1 MNILGIESSC
11 DDTCAAVVRDGREL
25 LSNCVASSAEEQNLY
40 GGVVPEIASRRHIEH
55 ISQVTRSALDKAGLT
70 LAEIDAVAVTFAPGL
85 IGALLV
91 GVNFAKGLAFAAGKP
106 LVGVHH
112 LRGHI
117 AALYLTHPGLTPP
130 FLCLV
135 ASGGHSH
142 IVQVADYTHF
152 RVLGRTVDDAA
163 GEAFDKVA
171 RTLGLGY
178 PGGPA
183 VSAAAKHGDA
193 HAYALPTPHVEGAY
207 NVSFSGLKTA
217 VLNLVNKAKM
227 KGGEICI
234 PDMAASFEFRIT
246 DILAEKLLAAAR
258 DTGARKICV
267 AGGVAANRVLRDTL
281 TAGAEKLNAA
291 LYLPDLSLC
300 GDNGAMI
307 AAQGYYEYQAGHT
320 STLSLNGYA
329 TLGIDD
335 AALACPFMPS
345 NAI

>member
-11 DDTCAAVVRDGREL
+11 DDTCAAVVRDGKVL
-25 LSNCVASSAEEQNLY
+25 LSNCVASSAAEQDLY

-55 ISQVTRSALDKAGLT
+55 ISQVTRAALDGAGLS

-85 IGALLV
+85 IGAVLV
-91 GVNFAKGLAFAAGKP
+91 GVNFAKGLAFSAQKP

-117 AALYLTHPGLTPP
+117 AALYLTHPDLAPP

-142 IVQVADYTHF
+142 IVQVEDFTQF

-183 VSAAAKHGDA
+183 VSAAAKQGDPR
-193 HAYALPTPHVEGAY
+193 AYALPTPHVEGKY

-217 VLNLVNKAKM
+217 VLNFVNRARM
-227 KGGEICI
+227 KGETVSV

-258 DTGARKICV
+258 DTGAKKICV
-267 AGGVAANRVLRDTL
+267 AGGVAANRVLRETL
-281 TAGAEKLNAA
+281 TTGAKHLGAR

-320 STLSLNGYA
+320 AALSLNGYA
-329 TLGIDD
+329 TLDIDD
-335 AALACPFMPS
+335 PS
-345 NAI
+345 LS